1 MIHPLGNDISK
12 LSDQELENKIQDLT
26 KKYFQAMR
34 FSPSVASQV
43 VLLLDSYK
51 LELQERLITKAKQQ
65 DSNGEDDIHEL
76 IKID

>member
-1 MIHPLGNDISK
+1 MMHPLGNDITK
-12 LSDQELENKIQDLT
+12 LTDQELENKIQDLT

-51 LELQERLITKAKQQ
+51 LEQQ
-65 DSNGEDDIHEL
+65 DRLVTKNQKGDEGDNAIHEL
-76 IKID
+76 IKVD

>member
-1 MIHPLGNDISK
+1 MIHPLGNDITK
-12 LSDQELENKIQDLT
+12 LTDQELENKIQDLT
-26 KKYFQAMR
+26 KKYFQALR

-51 LELQERLITKAKQQ
+51 LEQQ
-65 DSNGEDDIHEL
+65 DRFIAKSQKSNDGDDEINEL

>member
-51 LELQERLITKAKQQ
+51 LEHEERLIAKSRQK
-65 DSNGEDDIHEL
+65 DDGESDLNAL
-76 IKID
+76 IKVD

>member
-1 MIHPLGNDISK
+1 MIHPLGNDITK
-12 LSDQELENKIQDLT
+12 LTDQELENKIQDLT

-51 LELQERLITKAKQQ
+51 LEQQ
-65 DSNGEDDIHEL
+65 DRFIAKSQKSNEGDDDIHEL
-76 IKID
+76 IKVD